1 MGDFNAHHSL
11 WSSVRSNSAGS
22 TLCEFIDSLNL
33 FCLNPDSMPTFLSH
47 PISIDLVFSS
57 SDISFICNIN
67 IDQDLMDSDYFPVF
81 VTINSTARFV
91 NIFFNRIR
99 LFRDDALRSGSQNTL
114 RKLLRKLLWQF
125 FLSLR
130 KKITIPS
137 STASSLASAKNSTKS
152 YSKTQ
157 HHNGESP
164 SPGTPAGPLIPECNK
179 AIRSSLSPF
188 PSLSLKT

>member
-1 MGDFNAHHSL
+1 
-11 WSSVRSNSAGS
+11 
-22 TLCEFIDSLNL
+22 
-33 FCLNPDSMPTFLSH
+33 
-47 PISIDLVFSS
+47 
-57 SDISFICNIN
+57 
-67 IDQDLMDSDYFPVF
+67 MDSDYFPVF

-99 LFRDDALRSGSQNTL
+99 LSRGDALRSGSQYTL

-188 PSLSLKT
+188 PSLSLKTQKFRLQKTMKHIVNPFAKSLRFFDETNAKTGRISVRTSNVVYNEQQQQRLQTVSLFSDPVRND